1 MVLAAHS
8 EYFHTKIE
16 RAIKWTTEEVPVI
29 PVDGDIVSV
38 SNLLQYMYTGNI
50 IASNFGIMELCQQAE
65 KYRMPRLLELC
76 KKQKG
81 ITEVKQEAADKT
93 SDSSLKNEDAV
104 PMRWEYNSQETAQ
117 NTSSIYHSE
126 LCGPTSD
133 ISEGGN
139 TMPNNI
145 MKVRPGA
152 ADRTSDSSLM
162 QEDAVAMRLQYNSHE
177 TPQDSS
183 GLYHSELGGPI
194 LESGVKDQEG
204 RGVDLSIVKQSISQS
219 GHTVQDV
226 RRVDLGAPAS
236 NISPSRDTVQEVSR
250 VNLSIVKQE
259 MKDSPINDTG
269 CDGSSMSTLSC
280 NAINS
285 TTPPLSRSHVALPE
299 NIELDRDRLQN
310 IVIKKEAKSDDE
322 EEMVCDKLMD
332 SNLRHDSGTKNPAKR
347 GQAYDSPSVHKRIK
361 TASGPVTFKTEDMSD
376 TPIK

>member
-1 MVLAAHS
+1 MFLFQAHRLVLAAHS

-81 ITEVKQEAADKT
+81 ITEVKQEVADKT
-93 SDSSLKNEDAV
+93 SDSSLMQEDSV
-104 PMRWEYNSQETAQ
+104 PMRWEYNSQETPQ

-126 LCGPTSD
+126 LGGPTSD
-133 ISEGGN
+133 ISEGGD
-139 TMPNNI
+139 TMPSNI
-145 MKVRPGA
+145 MKVRPAA

-194 LESGVKDQEG
+194 LESGV
-204 RGVDLSIVKQSISQS
+204 
-219 GHTVQDV
+219 TVQDI
-226 RRVDLGAPAS
+226 RRMDVDAPVS

-259 MKDSPINDTG
+259 MKDLPINDTG
-269 CDGSSMSTLSC
+269 SDQSSKSTLSC
-280 NAINS
+280 NAVKS
-285 TTPPLSRSHVALPE
+285 TTPPLSRSHVALQE

-310 IVIKKEAKSDDE
+310 IVIKKEAQSDDE

-332 SNLRHDSGTKNPAKR
+332 SNQRHDSGTENSAKR
-347 GQAYDSPSVHKRIK
+347 GQAYDSPSVHKHIK
-361 TASGPVTFKTEDMSD
+361 TVSGPVTLKTEDMSD
-376 TPIK
+376 TQIK